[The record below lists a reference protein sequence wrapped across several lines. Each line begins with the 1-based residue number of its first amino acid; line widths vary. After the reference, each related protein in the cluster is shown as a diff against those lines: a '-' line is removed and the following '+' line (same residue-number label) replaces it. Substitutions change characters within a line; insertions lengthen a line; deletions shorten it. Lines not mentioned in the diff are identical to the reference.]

1 MVHMTWKIKL
11 YYYLVN
17 NNYENATYQY
27 SYESAKVIHRGEV
40 IALNISFHWGRK
52 EKIIRNELK
61 VKILEIK

>member
-1 MVHMTWKIKL
+1 MVHMTRKIKL

-17 NNYENATYQY
+17 NENSTYQY
-27 SYESAKVIHRGEV
+27 LYESAKVIHRGEV
-40 IALNISFHWGRK
+40 IALNISFHWGSK